1 MSLAAAVLAVAMAP
15 AGGWNVK
22 VEADGLNGTFAIDP
36 PTRIE
41 VKGERHPCLPPKTK
55 TPFWA
60 KECRF
65 KAAYNP
71 QFLAAWAVDPDSVAI
86 FSEGRKLERGR
97 DYEFDV
103 QWGGIH
109 RLEAATV
116 GGDKPISIDYVYRM
130 RRLDSVVRTADGK
143 LALRKGT
150 PHVVIPD
157 PPALA
162 AGEVRVGNV
171 FVDAETKAIEPRNL
185 FPILDPPPSGCSR
198 SRRSATLPARVAN
211 PPAAKLLP
219 RTWAKLNAG
228 ETVTVLAWGDSVT
241 ACGYLPDRD
250 KWQEQF
256 IRRLRARFPKADIRL
271 VSNGW
276 GGRCSNSFLAVPPD
290 SPYHFATKVA
300 GVKADLVISEFV
312 NDCGQ
317 GERIVKNDYPKFL
330 KAFREAGS
338 EWIIMTPHYVR
349 PDWMGLKD
357 CQNTDDDPRPFVK
370 AVRAFAAENGIA
382 LADAAR
388 RWGHLWREGI
398 PFSAMHVNDINHPAA
413 PGMAIFADALM
424 AVFGGD

>member
-1 MSLAAAVLAVAMAP
+1 MSLAAAVLAVAMVP

-36 PTRIE
+36 PPLVE
-41 VKGERHPCLPPKTK
+41 VKGERHARLPPESK

-65 KAAYNP
+65 KAAY
-71 QFLAAWAVDPDSVAI
+71 ACECMVAWAVDQDSVAI
-86 FSEGRKLERGR
+86 RAVPDGRLLVRGR
-97 DYEFDV
+97 DYKVDP
-103 QWGGIH
+103 QWGGIT
-109 RLEAATV
+109 RLDTASIGTDV
-116 GGDKPISIDYVYRM
+116 PIEIDYAYRM
-130 RRLDSVVRTADGK
+130 RRIDSVVRDAQGRLAVRTGK
-143 LALRKGT
+143 PHVGT
-150 PHVVIPD
+150 PV
-157 PPALA
+157 PPTLD
-162 AGEVRVGNV
+162 AGETRLGNV

-185 FPILDPPPSGCSR
+185 FPIVEPPPAPV
-198 SRRSATLPARVAN
+198 RSADPQ
-211 PPAAKLLP
+211 AAKLLP

-228 ETVTVLAWGDSVT
+228 ERVTVLAWGDSVT
-241 ACGYLPDRD
+241 ACGFLPDAD

-256 IRRLRARFPKADIRL
+256 IRRLRKRFPKADIRL

-317 GERIVKNDYPKFL
+317 RERIVQNDYPKFL

-398 PFSAMHVNDINHPAA
+398 PFSTMYVNDINHPVTS
-413 PGMAIFADALM
+413 GMTIFADALM
-424 AVFGGD
+424 EVFGGD

>member
-1 MSLAAAVLAVAMAP
+1 MSMTALFLAVAMTP
-15 AGGWNVK
+15 AGGMNVK

-36 PTRIE
+36 PNRIE
-41 VKGERHPCLPPKTK
+41 VKGERHPRLAPPSKR
-55 TPFWA
+55 PFWA

-65 KAAYNP
+65 KAAY
-71 QFLAAWAVDPDSVAI
+71 ACECMVAWAVDQESVAI
-86 FSEGRKLERGR
+86 RAVPDGRLLARGR
-97 DYEFDV
+97 DYKVDP
-103 QWGGIH
+103 QWGGITW
-109 RLEAATV
+109 LDTASISTNV
-116 GGDKPISIDYVYRM
+116 PIEIDYAYRL
-130 RRLDSVVRTADGK
+130 RRIDSVVRDAQGR
-143 LALRKGT
+143 LSVRKGA
-150 PHVVIPD
+150 PHVGTPV

-162 AGEVRVGNV
+162 VGETRVGNV
-171 FVDAETKAIEPRNL
+171 FVDPQTAAVEPRNL
-185 FPILDPPPSGCSR
+185 FPILDPPP
-198 SRRSATLPARVAN
+198 TLAKSAN

-219 RTWAKLNAG
+219 RTWAKLNKG
-228 ETVTVLAWGDSVT
+228 EPVTVLAWGDSVT
-241 ACGYLPDRD
+241 ACGYLPDKD

-256 IRRLRARFPKADIRL
+256 IRRLRKRFPKSDIRL

-300 GVKADLVISEFV
+300 GVKADVVISEFV

-338 EWIIMTPHYVR
+338 EWVIMTPHYVR

-398 PFSAMHVNDINHPAA
+398 PFSAMHVNDINHPGA

-424 AVFGGD
+424 EVFGGDAE

>member
-1 MSLAAAVLAVAMAP
+1 MSITALILAAALAP

-22 VEADGLNGTFAIDP
+22 VEADGLSGKFAIEP
-36 PTRIE
+36 PDRIE
-41 VKGERHPCLPPKTK
+41 VKGEAHPRMPPKTK

-65 KAAYNP
+65 KAAFNP
-71 QFLAAWAVDPDSVAI
+71 QFLAAWAVDQDSVAI
-86 FSEGRKLERGR
+86 FADGRKLERKR
-97 DYEFDV
+97 DYDFDV
-103 QWGGIH
+103 QWGGIY
-109 RLEAATV
+109 RLDTATF
-116 GGDKPISIDYVYRM
+116 GTNTPIAIDYVYRM
-130 RRLDSVVRTADGK
+130 RRLDSIVRTADGK
-143 LALRKGT
+143 LALRKGA
-150 PHVVIPD
+150 PHVVIPE

-162 AGEVRVGNV
+162 AGEARVGNV
-171 FVDAETKAIEPRNL
+171 FVDAQTAAIEPRNL
-185 FPILDPPPSGCSR
+185 FPIVEPPPKLVKSD
-198 SRRSATLPARVAN
+198 N

-219 RTWAKLNAG
+219 RTWAKLNKG
-228 ETVTVLAWGDSVT
+228 EPVTVLAWGDSVT
-241 ACGYLPDRD
+241 ACGYLPDKD

-256 IRRLRARFPKADIRL
+256 IRRLRKRFPKSDIRL

-300 GVKADLVISEFV
+300 GVKADVVISEFV

-317 GERIVKNDYPKFL
+317 GDKIVKNDYPKFL

-338 EWIIMTPHYVR
+338 EWVIMTPHYVR

-370 AVRAFAAENGIA
+370 AVRAFAAENSIA

-413 PGMAIFADALM
+413 PGMAIFADSLM
-424 AVFGGD
+424 EVFGGDAE